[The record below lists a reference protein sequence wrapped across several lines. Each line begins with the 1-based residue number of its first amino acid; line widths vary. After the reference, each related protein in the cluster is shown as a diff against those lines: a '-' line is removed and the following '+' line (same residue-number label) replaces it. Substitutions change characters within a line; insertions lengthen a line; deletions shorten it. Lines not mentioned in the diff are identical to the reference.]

1 MKEILHQKL
10 TSILAEL
17 SYPSVDIFFD
27 RPKIE
32 AHGDLTTNVAMVI
45 AKKIGKNPRQVAQSI
60 IDKLDTAS
68 LSLSSVEIAGPGFI
82 NFRFTESYVVD
93 QAKEILRR
101 AEDFGKSNIA
111 NGKKTNI
118 EWVSANP
125 TGPLHSGHGR
135 QVILGQVIANLLEW
149 TGHDVTREYYFN
161 NTGNQMRTLAESI
174 YARYRQQ
181 LGDDYPFPENAYQGE
196 YIKEIAQEIAKEKG
210 DSLRETDGE
219 RSYFKK
225 YGEEWCFKK
234 IKATLARLGVHHD
247 LFYNEDSLYTEGK
260 ITEVIQ
266 AFKDKDLAYDQDG
279 AVWYRATKFG
289 ADKDRVIVKS
299 TGEPTYRL
307 PDIAYHREKFRGGF
321 DLIVDIFGADHI
333 ATIPDVLS
341 GVKALGYDV
350 DKVKVIIHQMVSFV
364 DGDEVV
370 KMSKRNANVYTLDDL
385 IDEVGADAVHYFFV
399 MRSVGTHLEFDIA
412 LAKEQSDKNPVYYL
426 QYAHARIAS
435 ILRFAADEGF
445 MVGDYSAMLDATDF
459 SMIKSKEEIDL
470 LKKLLEF
477 PEIVQSCALTFE
489 PHRLT
494 TYLREVAE
502 TFHRFYHEHRVINDD
517 KKLMQARLIVCL
529 LTKTV
534 IANGCKILAVSCPE
548 KM

>member
-1 MKEILHQKL
+1 MKKALQLKIS
-10 TSILAEL
+10 SILSEL
-17 SYPSVDIFFD
+17 SYPEVDIIFD
-27 RPKIE
+27 RPKVE
-32 AHGDLTTNVAMVI
+32 AHGDLTTNVAMML
-45 AKKIGKNPRQVAQSI
+45 AKKLGKNPRQVAQSI
-60 IDKLDTAS
+60 VEKIDAAALQI
-68 LSLSSVEIAGPGFI
+68 SSIEIAGPGFI
-82 NFRFTESYVVD
+82 NFHVADEYIVTESR
-93 QAKEILRR
+93 AILDKGDRY
-101 AEDFGKSNIA
+101 GMSTVG
-111 NGKKTNI
+111 NGKKTNV

-135 QVILGQVIANLLEW
+135 QVVLGQVIANLLEW
-149 TGHDVTREYYFN
+149 TGHEVTREYYFN
-161 NTGNQMRTLAESI
+161 NAGNQMRNLAESI
-174 YARYRQQ
+174 SVRYRQEFGVACD
-181 LGDDYPFPENAYQGE
+181 LPENGYQGE
-196 YIKEIAQEIAKEKG
+196 YIREIAKEIKTQHA
-210 DSLRETDGE
+210 DAFLAESDTA
-219 RSYFKK
+219 FFQK

-234 IKATLARLGVHHD
+234 IKETLTRLGVHHD
-247 LFYNEDSLYTEGK
+247 VYYNEDSLYKEGK
-260 ITEVIQ
+260 INEVIGIL
-266 AFKDKDLAYDQDG
+266 KEKDLAYEQEG

-307 PDIAYHREKFRGGF
+307 PDIAYHREKFRRGF
-321 DLIVDIFGADHI
+321 DTIVDIFGADHI

-341 GVKALGYDV
+341 GVTALGYDTS
-350 DKVKVIIHQMVSFV
+350 KVKVIIHQMVSFV
-364 DGDEVV
+364 NGDEIV

-385 IDEVGADAVHYFFV
+385 IDEVGSDAVHYFFV

-435 ILRFAADEGF
+435 ILRHAADEGF
-445 MVGDYSAMLDATDF
+445 AVNDFTAMAAQTDF
-459 SMIKSKEEIDL
+459 SLIKEKEAIDL
-470 LKKLLEF
+470 LKKLIEF

-517 KKLMQARLIVCL
+517 KQLMQARLTVCL
-529 LTKTV
+529 LTKII
-534 IANGCKILAVSCPE
+534 IANGCKILSVSYPE

>member
-1 MKEILHQKL
+1 MKEILHQRL

-27 RPKIE
+27 SPKIE

-60 IDKLDTAS
+60 IEKLDTAS
-68 LSLSSVEIAGPGFI
+68 LSLSSIEIAGPGFI
-82 NFRFTESYVVD
+82 NFRFTENYVVD
-93 QAKEILRR
+93 QAKDILRR

-111 NGKKTNI
+111 NGKKTNL

-260 ITEVIQ
+260 IKEVIEE
-266 AFKDKDLAYDQDG
+266 FKKKDLAYDKEG

-364 DGDEVV
+364 DGDKAV

-445 MVGDYSAMLDATDF
+445 TVGDYSAMLDATDF

-517 KKLMQARLIVCL
+517 KKLMQARLTVCL